1 MIYAT
6 LCGITPKTV
15 QRRICNMLNFLQNR
29 INKMVDDGRFKD
41 DSELYL
47 YLLLII
53 ATFFSGVMHAL
64 LIIVMTIVGISLL
77 AIVNMVSVCI
87 YSLIMVMLIKH
98 RCYKLTGIAIA
109 VEVILYAL
117 FVSIWIGANEYTI
130 LYYFVLLFMQPI
142 IPYASGKV
150 RLAVAVAIWLA
161 LLVSVLI
168 GIYVQPFHP
177 LQDSRHI
184 TGMILFN
191 VNLTFIGVALE
202 LSVGV
207 FVQNVIARCNITR
220 MDEYKSQANT
230 DSLTGLK
237 NRRYSEEFITKISSG
252 NIDNNWCVAM
262 LDVDNFKQINDTMG
276 HPVGDEVL
284 RKLSE
289 TLRTHLRKTDV
300 IFRWG
305 GEEFL
310 IFLSGVDLE
319 VAAKILD
326 KVRKY
331 MEETAIESGR
341 NDVGF
346 TVTVGVARVDVKDV
360 QKSIGLC
367 DERMYFGK
375 QTGKNKV
382 VFYD

>member
-331 MEETAIESGR
+331 MEETAIESGG

-375 QTGKNKV
+375 QIGKNKV

>member
-1 MIYAT
+1 
-6 LCGITPKTV
+6 
-15 QRRICNMLNFLQNR
+15 MLNLVQTCINR
-29 INKMVDDGRFKD
+29 MIDSGRFED

-64 LIIVMTIVGISLL
+64 LIAVMALVGVSLL
-77 AIVNMVSVCI
+77 VIVNVVSVCI

-98 RCYKLTGIAIA
+98 RCYKLIGIAIA
-109 VEVILYAL
+109 VEVILYTL

-130 LYYFVLLFMQPI
+130 LYYFVLLFMQPT

-168 GIYVQPFHP
+168 GIYIQPFHP
-177 LQDSRHI
+177 LQGSYNI

-207 FVQNVIARCNITR
+207 FIQEVIARCNVNR
-220 MDEYKSQANT
+220 MDEYKNQANT
-230 DSLTGLK
+230 DSLTGLN
-237 NRRYSEEFITKISSG
+237 NRRYAEEFIAKISSG
-252 NIDNNWCVAM
+252 TVDDNWCVAM

-276 HPVGDEVL
+276 HPIGDEVL

-310 IFLSGVDLE
+310 IFLSDVELE

-326 KVRKY
+326 KVRNH
-331 MEETAIESGR
+331 MEETAIKLGG

-346 TVTVGVARVDVKDV
+346 TVTVGVAKVDVKDV

-382 VFYD
+382 VFYDYLK